1 MYDTCAYAHARGTH
15 THTLTHTY
23 PHAQMPHMRHPP
35 SLTCPLSL
43 CYCQIKGWRA
53 GHKGDCVPA
62 ARAGARTAATP
73 TADQMRVLNIP
84 EQLVGADDWRGVA
97 AQERA
102 AKTVAAVVRTS
113 MLRYAAWVYG
123 TLARAYDLLGH

>member
-1 MYDTCAYAHARGTH
+1 
-15 THTLTHTY
+15 
-23 PHAQMPHMRHPP
+23 MPKENIQ
-35 SLTCPLSL
+35 ST
-43 CYCQIKGWRA
+43 G
-53 GHKGDCVPA
+53 GFVEGGGGDCRTPKEVGGIV
-62 ARAGARTAATP
+62 RAGARTAATP

-102 AKTVAAVVRTS
+102 AKAVAAVVRTS